1 MLQRAERILTRNAGM
16 PGICPGAFLGLCCEA
31 FNACMNHARGLG
43 AGILR
48 QAAHFLVCLGWAWFS
63 RKSVSEQNEQAP
75 GRRWTEAGEKQK
87 LTGFY
92 FKTFDVS
99 EIEEKR

>member
-1 MLQRAERILTRNAGM
+1 MPRGWGRASS
-16 PGICPGAFLGLCCEA
+16 
-31 FNACMNHARGLG
+31 
-43 AGILR
+43 R

-63 RKSVSEQNEQAP
+63 SKNVSEQNEQAP
-75 GRRWTEAGEKQK
+75 GRRWTEVGEKQK